1 MLDVRRRRAVGGG
14 RREVG
19 RAVEIVEPE
28 KREKRE
34 KSESRG
40 EREEK
45 REGARRGLSNLGI
58 YMTNTDRFI
67 YRSV

>member
-1 MLDVRRRRAVGGG
+1 M
-14 RREVG
+14 G
-19 RAVEIVEPE
+19 RAVEFVEPE

-34 KSESRG
+34 KRESRR
-40 EREEK
+40 ERREK
-45 REGARRGLSNLGI
+45 VARRGLSNLGI